1 MPDLQDRGRG
11 LGPEGGLT
19 AAEYRPVSPWLAI
32 TPRVSV
38 VIPAKNEA
46 KNLPYVLA
54 TLPPWVDEIVLVD
67 GHSVDGTAEVARQ
80 LNPDVKVVCQQG
92 RGKGD
97 ALLAGFEA
105 CTGDIIVTI
114 DADGSTDGAEIVQF
128 VGALVAGADFAKGS
142 RFAAGGGSD
151 DITLV
156 RRWGN
161 RVLISM
167 VNWVF
172 GTRYTDLC
180 YGYNAFWA
188 RHLDDLALDCTGFE
202 VETLMNVRAAK
213 AGLTVHEVPSQEHPR
228 MEGASNLR
236 AMGDGWRILK
246 VIMREWQAG
255 RTAIPSRALPPRP
268 ATAPALKSAAGL
280 VADTDQED
288 PR

>member
-1 MPDLQDRGRG
+1 MPDLQDRG
-11 LGPEGGLT
+11 LSSEGSGRT
-19 AAEYRPVSPWLAI
+19 AADYRPVSPWLAI
-32 TPRVSV
+32 TPSVSV

-46 KNLPYVLA
+46 RNLPYVLA
-54 TLPPWVDEIVLVD
+54 TLPQWVDEIVLVD
-67 GHSVDGTAEVARQ
+67 GHSVDGTAEVALQ
-80 LNPDVKVVCQQG
+80 MNPDVKVVRQRG

-97 ALLAGFEA
+97 ALLAGFAA

-128 VGALVAGADFAKGS
+128 VGALVTGADFAKGS

-161 RVLISM
+161 RVLISL

-172 GTRYTDLC
+172 KTRYTDLC

-188 RHLDDLALDCTGFE
+188 RHLEDLALDCTGFE

-213 AGLTVHEVPSQEHPR
+213 AGLTVQEVPSQEHPR
-228 MEGASNLR
+228 MEGASNLN
-236 AMGDGWRILK
+236 AVGDGWRILK
-246 VIMREWQAG
+246 LIMREWLAG
-255 RTAIPSRALPPRP
+255 RTSAPSRVIPLRP
-268 ATAPALKSAAGL
+268 ATAPVIESALGL
-280 VADTDQED
+280 VADADQED
-288 PR
+288 SG